1 MGQGLVHWGSH
12 QQQQPQG
19 LGRWLGTP
27 LPGAETVAV
36 PALGQAAGVCG
47 RHWPGLCSTLDWG
60 WGPWELQGCEH
71 GECGGCF
78 CPSPHCLCPAAPRSA
93 AHLGPD
99 APAALSALHGS
110 DSGPAGQ
117 GWGPTAGLPCLLGPH
132 AAAPDPAGPGTGCVG
147 QEAVSGRP
155 GCPWSPAGWDAPAGG
170 QCLSLHCGHQG
181 GRSGPRRLRNRCPQS
196 NGGSGDGGS
205 WSRALSGVSGPSF
218 ELRKPMGVTS
228 GREPRRSTPGAGL
241 PARGLGLGDTRCG
254 EKVRVLGWGGRWAAE
269 EQRQGSCLSR

>member
-47 RHWPGLCSTLDWG
+47 RHWPGLCSTQDGG
-60 WGPWELQGCEH
+60 WEPWELQGCGR

-78 CPSPHCLCPAAPRSA
+78 CRNPHCPCPAAPRNA
-93 AHLGPD
+93 ARLGPD
-99 APAALSALHGS
+99 APAALPALHGS

-117 GWGPTAGLPCLLGPH
+117 GWAPTAGLPCLLGPH
-132 AAAPDPAGPGTGCVG
+132 AATPDPAGPGTGFAG
-147 QEAVSGRP
+147 REAVSGRP

-170 QCLSLHCGHQG
+170 QCLILHCGHQG

-196 NGGSGDGGS
+196 NGGSGDGGAAGPGPWGRGTRERGGPRQRDPVHRKGGEGKEQADAWLRARHLWWWRGCQGFLS
-205 WSRALSGVSGPSF
+205 LLGTSR
-218 ELRKPMGVTS
+218 
-228 GREPRRSTPGAGL
+228 
-241 PARGLGLGDTRCG
+241 
-254 EKVRVLGWGGRWAAE
+254 EK
-269 EQRQGSCLSR
+269 